1 MTSPLA
7 HCSRCRFA
15 LCVAL
20 FMTSLIASWVLLSCY
35 IFATSPLAHYFLV
48 LIVTGDW
55 QNEFPESDL
64 VAPAPKE
71 FAARKRVCRDFPFLP
86 FPLAAISVVSIGPAC
101 PAPCH
106 PPESRNTLASRVMRS
121 HTTSREAPIGDI

>member
-71 FAARKRVCRDFPFLP
+71 FAARKLQKASLGYAHRAFNRQEKVFF
-86 FPLAAISVVSIGPAC
+86 FAVETTMEKC
-101 PAPCH
+101 PA
-106 PPESRNTLASRVMRS
+106 SDDL
-121 HTTSREAPIGDI
+121 